1 MSSSAVEAESTS
13 SIKKT
18 LTASSAKKA
27 LHVRNKELVMA
38 KKSSVARQKKRER
51 MVKNKWDKRKALK
64 ETILDMSRTIEERLN
79 AVDALNKLPKNSSP
93 TRLRNRCQFTG
104 RSRGFLRKFKLSR
117 LCFREMANQGLI
129 PGIVKASW

>member
-1 MSSSAVEAESTS
+1 
-13 SIKKT
+13 
-18 LTASSAKKA
+18 
-27 LHVRNKELVMA
+27 
-38 KKSSVARQKKRER
+38 

-64 ETILDMSRTIEERLN
+64 AVILDMSKNVEERLS

-93 TRLRNRCQFTG
+93 IRLRNRCQLTG

-129 PGIVKASW
+129 PGVFKASW